1 MRRLR
6 KGDLVVLDSEEYASV
21 IVFWRDRERDDP
33 DKTTIFK
40 TRTLNPG
47 TPETIVTYVC
57 GGDHI
62 SDVMFNDGR
71 IGWLITRV
79 LRLLEE

>member
-1 MRRLR
+1 MRRFN

-40 TRTLNPG
+40 TLTLNPG

-62 SDVMFNDGR
+62 SDVMFGNGR
-71 IGWLITRV
+71 IGWLITKA
-79 LRLLEE
+79 LRPLEE

>member
-1 MRRLR
+1 MSRFN
-6 KGDLVVLDSEEYASV
+6 KGDLVVLDSDEYAAV
-21 IVFWRDRERDDP
+21 IVFWRDRDKEDP
-33 DKTTIFK
+33 DKTSIFK

-47 TPETIVTYVC
+47 TPDTIVTYVR

-62 SDVMFNDGR
+62 SDVMFSDGR

-79 LRLLEE
+79 LRPLEE

>member
-40 TRTLNPG
+40 TLTLNPG

-62 SDVMFNDGR
+62 SDVMFSNGR
-71 IGWLITRV
+71 IGWLITQA
-79 LRLLEE
+79 LRPLEE